1 MRCAALACALAIA
14 PWTQAATPQKT
25 PDFTGVWMIEKPVE
39 SLQPDDGSAIP
50 LTAAARQVHDQH
62 VAMRRQGDNKFDLTT
77 LRCASPGAVRLMT
90 LPYAVEFV
98 QRPHQLSMLFE
109 WNHVY
114 RLINLRDEPM
124 TAPYPMA
131 IGISNGHWD
140 GNTLVIET
148 TSIADNTLLDSSG
161 LPHSLKLRVTEKLR
175 LLGRNRLEDLITV
188 HDPETFTRD
197 WTARLHFRK
206 TSAKG
211 IEEDVCLDRLD
222 AGKPAIDLQHR

>member
-1 MRCAALACALAIA
+1 MAT
-14 PWTQAATPQKT
+14 WTQAATPQKT
-25 PDFTGVWMIEKPVE
+25 PDFTGVWMIERPVE
-39 SLQPDDGSAIP
+39 SLQPDDGSTVP
-50 LTAAARQVHDQH
+50 LTAAARQVYDQH
-62 VAMRRQGDNKFDLTT
+62 LAMRRQGDNHFDLTA

-90 LPYAVEFV
+90 LPYALEFL
-98 QRPHQLSMLFE
+98 QRPDQLTMLFE

-114 RLINLRDEPM
+114 RLINLRDEPV

-131 IGISNGHWD
+131 IGISNGHWE

-148 TSIADNTLLDSSG
+148 TSLADNTLLDSSG
-161 LPHSLKLRVTEKLR
+161 LPHSLRLRVTEKLR
-175 LLGRNRLEDLITV
+175 LLGHNRLEDMITV

-197 WTARLHFRK
+197 WTARLHYRK

-222 AGKPAIDLQHR
+222 AGKPPIDPQRR